1 MVFFFTTAQ
10 TSPIA
15 VIRYNKH
22 IEGETEGKNT
32 GVFMPTTLARS
43 FRLPAM
49 RTSATLL
56 QLGHTNDK
64 IFVFFTRSEGF
75 VISVTATN
83 IAAIVDAGGTWLPA
97 NHT

>member
-1 MVFFFTTAQ
+1 MVFFTTAQ

-22 IEGETEGKNT
+22 IEDETEGKNT

-49 RTSATLL
+49 QTSATLL
-56 QLGHTNDK
+56 QLGHTDDK
-64 IFVFFTRSEGF
+64 IFIFFSLAVKVLSFR
-75 VISVTATN
+75 
-83 IAAIVDAGGTWLPA
+83 
-97 NHT
+97 